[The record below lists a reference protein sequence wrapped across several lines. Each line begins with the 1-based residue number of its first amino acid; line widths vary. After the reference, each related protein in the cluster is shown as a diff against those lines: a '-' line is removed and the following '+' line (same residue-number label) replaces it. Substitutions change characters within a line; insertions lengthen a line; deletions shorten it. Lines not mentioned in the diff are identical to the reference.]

1 MCKYSSCIEKPS
13 SSVRRLLRKSVKHS
27 DPIDEFQHHT
37 HTEGLGVHQPT
48 LKERFSSH
56 LAMMRMNDNQRF
68 MEEFGTIEMCPD
80 HPKDVAS
87 LDVNMPKNRYNNIL
101 PYDHTRVSLSMIKFQ
116 DGSDYIN
123 ANFLDV
129 S

>member
-1 MCKYSSCIEKPS
+1 MRKYSSRVKKPS
-13 SSVRRLLRKSVKHS
+13 SSVRCSLLKPVKHS
-27 DPIDEFQHHT
+27 DPINEFRHHT
-37 HTEGLGVHQPT
+37 HTEALGAHQPI
-48 LKERFSSH
+48 LKEHFSSH

-80 HPKDVAS
+80 HPKDAAS
-87 LDVNMPKNRYNNIL
+87 LDVNMPKNRYDNIL